1 MSETNET
8 NETKETFGPFTLNTL
23 CNTVII
29 SKIPDEYSDFALDVA
44 RKCNPNETKI
54 CLICRPLADVLADVD
69 IVLDKERTDYIPEL
83 LGVGRF
89 NDVYTLP
96 KVEDKKGIVDGK
108 EITIVNENK
117 NAVIRLFQPEVGT
130 YGGILDNMQNEIFGA
145 FIQTYLSKPKD
156 EGGLGCPYI
165 NKVYDFGEYK
175 SDNPNTDFRRIIKNV
190 KPRFSDPLNDD
201 KPRFSDPLNDDKSTI
216 KSGYISTIKSGDI
229 AKPYMI
235 LESLKM
241 NLVDKI
247 KLFDEIKEEIDNVT
261 ILKYFQQ
268 ILLGLKCMHDNNLF
282 HLDIKPANI
291 MVDNEDNIKLVDFG
305 FTVPKDFGFTVP
317 KDFGFTVPKDFVG
330 GTPKYW
336 SFTYANDEYRKR
348 NRMPIDDLWSVG
360 LTILDLL
367 KIKSKKVDLNGYNEY
382 FYSVRRRILRE
393 KLSDSNVEVSD
404 SNKALKK
411 IIYALFNIFFVPTK
425 GTFSTMVGRFTR
437 RNNPILTKGITEDT
451 DLNKIKP
458 RYESSNNHILTCE
471 WLLDN
476 FLGYPIGYIKDENIG
491 GKRRKTRKRRYKK
504 KSMKGKKKH

>member
-1 MSETNET
+1 MSETK
-8 NETKETFGPFTLNTL
+8 ETKETFGPFILNTL
-23 CNTVII
+23 CDKDI
-29 SKIPDEYSDFALDVA
+29 SFKIPYEYREFAQNIA
-44 RKCNPNETKI
+44 SKCNPNESKI
-54 CLICRPLADVLADVD
+54 CLTCQPLEDVGID
-69 IVLDKERTDYIPEL
+69 LDKERTDYIPEL
-83 LGVGRF
+83 LGVGSY

-96 KVEDKKGIVDGK
+96 IVG
-108 EITIVNENK
+108 ENK
-117 NAVIRLFQPEVGT
+117 NAVIRLFQPEVG
-130 YGGILDNMQNEIFGA
+130 YYIGILDDINQENFGA
-145 FIQTYLSKPKD
+145 FIQTYLSKSKD

-175 SDNPNTDFRRIIKNV
+175 SDNSNTNFRRIIKENV
-190 KPRFSDPLNDD
+190 NPRESENETKDEN
-201 KPRFSDPLNDDKSTI
+201 
-216 KSGYISTIKSGDI
+216 GISTIQSGNT

-241 NLVDKI
+241 D
-247 KLFDEIKEEIDNVT
+247 LFDRINDNVNIPPTT

-305 FTVPKDFGFTVP
+305 MTVPIT
-317 KDFGFTVPKDFVG
+317 KDFVG

-336 SFTYANDEYRKR
+336 SFTYANKEYREK

-360 LTILDLL
+360 LTILELLRLPITTRKIDLTRVNL
-367 KIKSKKVDLNGYNEY
+367 NYRASFFSVDKT
-382 FYSVRRRILRE
+382 RITDFTTQA
-393 KLSDSNVEVSD
+393 KNDADSYGEEGI
-404 SNKALKK
+404 AMKK
-411 IIYALFNIFFVPTK
+411 IMYALLNIFFVPTK
-425 GTFSTMVGRFTR
+425 GTFTTALSRVR
-437 RNNPILTKGITEDT
+437 RTLTSRNDPFLTKGITEDT

-476 FLGYPIGYIKDENIG
+476 FLGYPEGYSKEENTG

>member
-1 MSETNET
+1 MSETNK
-8 NETKETFGPFTLNTL
+8 KETFGPFTLNTF
-23 CNTVII
+23 CDKDI
-29 SKIPDEYSDFALDVA
+29 SFKIPYEYREFAQNVA

-54 CLICRPLADVLADVD
+54 CLRCQPLKDVLKDVD

-83 LGVGRF
+83 LGVGSY

-96 KVEDKKGIVDGK
+96 IVG
-108 EITIVNENK
+108 ENK
-117 NAVIRLFQPEVGT
+117 NAVIRLFRPERG
-130 YGGILDNMQNEIFGA
+130 YYRGILDDINQENFGA
-145 FIQTYLSKPKD
+145 FIQTYLSKSKD

-175 SDNPNTDFRRIIKNV
+175 SDNGNTNFTRIIKENV
-190 KPRFSDPLNDD
+190 NPRVSENETKDEN
-201 KPRFSDPLNDDKSTI
+201 
-216 KSGYISTIKSGDI
+216 GISTIKSGNT

-235 LESLKM
+235 LESLEM
-241 NLVDKI
+241 DLVDKI
-247 KLFDEIKEEIDNVT
+247 KLFDKEEKKIDNVT

-291 MVDNEDNIKLVDFG
+291 MVDNDDNIKLVDFG
-305 FTVPKDFGFTVP
+305 MTAPITQ
-317 KDFGFTVPKDFVG
+317 DFVG
-330 GTPKYW
+330 GTPRYW

-367 KIKSKKVDLNGYNEY
+367 KIDFKKYD
-382 FYSVRRRILRE
+382 FRRIRYEYIYAFRGIDKRNLKN
-393 KLSDSNVEVSD
+393 KLSDSNVRDFD
-404 SNKALKK
+404 SHNALKK
-411 IIYALFNIFFVPTK
+411 IIYALFNIFFVPEK
-425 GTFSTMVGRFTR
+425 GTFGTVFERLRFTR

-458 RYESSNNHILTCE
+458 RFYSSNNHILTCE

-476 FLGYPIGYIKDENIG
+476 FLGYPEGYIKDENTG

-504 KSMKGKKKH
+504 KSMKKKKKH

>member
-1 MSETNET
+1 MSET

-23 CNTVII
+23 CNTDI
-29 SKIPDEYSDFALDVA
+29 SFKIPYKNMEFARNIA

-54 CLICRPLADVLADVD
+54 CLTCQPLEDVG
-69 IVLDKERTDYIPEL
+69 IKLDKERTDYIPEL
-83 LGVGRF
+83 LGVGGF

-96 KVEDKKGIVDGK
+96 IED
-108 EITIVNENK
+108 ESENK
-117 NAVIRLFQPEVGT
+117 NAVIRLFQPE
-130 YGGILDNMQNEIFGA
+130 GGHYDGMFDDIKDEIFGA
-145 FIQTYLSKPKD
+145 FIQTYLSKPKN

-175 SDNPNTDFRRIIKNV
+175 SDNRKTDFRRIIKIV
-190 KPRFSDPLNDD
+190 KPRWSRNERID
-201 KPRFSDPLNDDKSTI
+201 KN
-216 KSGYISTIKSGDI
+216 GISTIQSVNI
-229 AKPYMI
+229 EKPYMI

-241 NLVDKI
+241 D
-247 KLFDEIKEEIDNVT
+247 LFDRMKEKIDNVT

-305 FTVPKDFGFTVP
+305 MTAPITQDFP
-317 KDFGFTVPKDFVG
+317 G
-330 GTPKYW
+330 GTPEYW
-336 SFTYANDEYRKR
+336 SFTFVNKEYRKR

-367 KIKSKKVDLNGYNEY
+367 KIEFKIYDLHKIRYEYKKGLVFSGVDKS
-382 FYSVRRRILRE
+382 ILIK
-393 KLSDSNVEVSD
+393 KLSESNVEVSN

-411 IIYALFNIFFVPTK
+411 IIYALFNIFFVPEK
-425 GTFSTMVGRFTR
+425 GTISTMFDRLQRTVTR

-451 DLNKIKP
+451 DLNKTKP
-458 RYESSNNHILTCE
+458 RFYSSNNHILTCE

-476 FLGYPIGYIKDENIG
+476 FLGYPEGYIKDENIG